1 MLWTGLFLGVFGLGL
16 LVIFARNIYVVGCF
30 SLLVVLVGIGIGIG
44 IGLVSMVGI
53 MLSIYSIGLYLGLWL
68 VYLRV

>member
-1 MLWTGLFLGVFGLGL
+1 MWTGLFLGVFGLGL
-16 LVIFARNIYVVGCF
+16 LVIFARNIYVAGCF
-30 SLLVVLVGIGIGIG
+30 SLLVVLVLVLVE

-53 MLSIYSIGLYLGLWL
+53 MLSIYSIGLHLGLWL

>member
-1 MLWTGLFLGVFGLGL
+1 MSRGLFLGVFGLGL
-16 LVIFARNIYVVGCF
+16 LVVLGWYIHGGCCF
-30 SLLVVLVGIGIGIG
+30 SLLVLVGIGIRIVGMVFI
-44 IGLVSMVGI
+44 VGI

>member
-1 MLWTGLFLGVFGLGL
+1 MFGLGL
-16 LVIFARNIYVVGCF
+16 LVVFGWYIYGGCCF
-30 SLLVVLVGIGIGIG
+30 SLLVLVGIGIRI
-44 IGLVSMVGI
+44 VRMVFMVGI